1 MVSGQLDFL
10 LPYSLIADA
19 VIFLASLPLYG
30 FGTEVPL
37 GLLLGTAAMAVNITL
52 LGCSSER
59 AVEKSSKKAAKR
71 YMFFFYLVRMTIMG
85 AAMVLGF
92 TSPAINSAAVCL
104 PLFYPKVIY
113 TVYGVIT
120 ARKGG

>member
-1 MVSGQLDFL
+1 MVNDQLNFL

-30 FGTEVPL
+30 LNTEVPL
-37 GLLLGTAAMAVNITL
+37 GLLLGTAAMTANITL
-52 LGCSSER
+52 LGYSSER
-59 AVEKSSKKAAKR
+59 AVEKNKKAAKR
-71 YMFFFYLVRMTIMG
+71 YMFFFYLVRMTVMG
-85 AAMVLGF
+85 AAMVIGF
-92 TSPAINSAAVCL
+92 KFSAVNAAAVCI